1 MCAFYRVE
9 HKRAYLADAGRD
21 AGVVVDASL
30 HAAVAALAG
39 REAHVTHGTPGH
51 TRGFYGDLLKGD
63 KST

>member
-1 MCAFYRVE
+1 ME

-51 TRGFYGDLLKGD
+51 TEVFMGELLKED
-63 KST
+63 EST

>member
-1 MCAFYRVE
+1 ME

-39 REAHVTHGTPGH
+39 REAHVTHGAPGH
-51 TRGFYGDLLKGD
+51 TEVFMGIC
-63 KST
+63 

>member
-1 MCAFYRVE
+1 MGKGFCVCAFHAVE
-9 HKRAYLADAGRD
+9 HECVYLADAGRD

-51 TRGFYGDLLKGD
+51 IEVVMGIY
-63 KST
+63 